1 VAIIARGQEA
11 DDLVVMQDRLVMKQ
25 QRFGIMQPALDE
37 AARKPGL
44 ALPQHRRAADEI
56 ALAGPDRKAQEAM
69 PMEL

>member
-1 VAIIARGQEA
+1 
-11 DDLVVMQDRLVMKQ
+11 MKQ
-25 QRFGIMQPALDE
+25 QRFGIMLPALDE